1 MNKGYQNFKKRAGQ
15 LAIALT
21 LAGTTAI
28 GANAATV
35 TGVTKANVNMRSG
48 AGTKYKVVSVVKA
61 DKTVTILGQKGSWYK
76 VKYNG
81 KTGYISK
88 SYVIKKNYTVKK
100 YSGKYKTKVALTV
113 RKGPGTNYVKAGTLK
128 KGTVV
133 TVKGKTSNGW
143 LQISYKGAT
152 RYISGSS
159 KYVAKYTAPVK
170 NNAPVINVEDTY
182 TLTKGEDFE
191 YAMLNATATD
201 KEDGDLTDKIVF
213 SGQVG
218 VNKVGEYKVTLTVTD
233 KGGKTATKTVKV
245 VVKDVAP
252 VENNAP
258 VINVEDTYTLTKG
271 EDFEYAM
278 LNATATDK
286 EDGDLTDKIVFSG
299 QVGVNKVGEYKVT
312 LTVKDSK
319 GATATKTVK
328 VVVKKAEIKDNQ
340 APVISVKDTYTVGL
354 KSEFKYEDL
363 DAVAYDKEDGD
374 LTIVYGGDTVNTSK
388 VGVYKVTLT
397 ATDSLGAKTTKTVT
411 VKVIENV
418 KPVIT
423 CKNYTIEQGKKFD
436 YALLEATAKDFEDGD
451 LTDKIVFSGDKVS
464 TVYSG
469 KTFKITLTVKDSKG
483 AETVKVVNVNVVPDK
498 DPVITASNVSI
509 EQGDVLDK
517 DTLVK
522 LSGLKADDGNG
533 NDITSAVEFIG
544 LDKVNTN
551 VKEGTLYDVYAKVVD
566 NGESKTKKITITI
579 TKNEGPVISN
589 IKFNNKY
596 VKDNKVTIKQY
607 SDFNLSMFTATATKG
622 KETYPVTFEGDV
634 DVKTVG
640 EYKVKAIAKDSKG
653 QPKEETITVVVE
665 KYDGKVDD
673 GTVVEKK
680 PILTV
685 PNKVELNYAESKDW
699 KQSEVLQKITEKI
712 NATAT
717 EAKDTNKKLE
727 VQYDESDLRA
737 VKIDHV
743 GYTYKVRV
751 SAESKEYKGEVTT
764 QEVTIIIVN
773 HDK

>member
-1 MNKGYQNFKKRAGQ
+1 
-15 LAIALT
+15 
-21 LAGTTAI
+21 
-28 GANAATV
+28 
-35 TGVTKANVNMRSG
+35 
-48 AGTKYKVVSVVKA
+48 
-61 DKTVTILGQKGSWYK
+61 
-76 VKYNG
+76 
-81 KTGYISK
+81 
-88 SYVIKKNYTVKK
+88 
-100 YSGKYKTKVALTV
+100 
-113 RKGPGTNYVKAGTLK
+113 
-128 KGTVV
+128 
-133 TVKGKTSNGW
+133 
-143 LQISYKGAT
+143 
-152 RYISGSS
+152 
-159 KYVAKYTAPVK
+159 
-170 NNAPVINVEDTY
+170 
-182 TLTKGEDFE
+182 
-191 YAMLNATATD
+191 MLDATATD
-201 KEDGDLTDKIVF
+201 KEDGYIALTDDNF
-213 SGQVG
+213 SGQVN
-218 VNKVGEYKVTLTVTD
+218 VNKVGEYSVKITVTD

-278 LNATATDK
+278 LKATATDK

-299 QVGVNKVGEYKVT
+299 QVGVNKVGEYTVT
-312 LTVKDSK
+312 LTVTDKGGKTATKSVKVVVKDVAPVENNAPVINVTDEYTLFK
-319 GATATKTVK
+319 GHNFDYTDLKATATDPEDGDLTGKIAFSGVVNTGKVGDYTVKLTVTDKGGKIATKTVK
-328 VVVKKAEIKDNQ
+328 VIVKDVDKEHNQ
-340 APVISVKDTYTVGL
+340 VPVINVNSTYTIGL
-354 KSEFKYEDL
+354 NGTYTNEYLGATATDF
-363 DAVAYDKEDGD
+363 EDGD
-374 LTIVYGGDTVNTSK
+374 LTRLIDFSGNVDTSK
-388 VGVYKVTLT
+388 VGTYKVTLT
-397 ATDSLGAKTTKTVT
+397 VTDSLGAKTTKTVE
-411 VKVIENV
+411 VKVVDVNVVPVINV
-418 KPVIT
+418 KDTYI
-423 CKNYTIEQGKKFD
+423 IEQGKP
-436 YALLEATAKDFEDGD
+436 YANELLKATAKDFEDGD

-483 AETVKVVNVNVVPDK
+483 AEAVKDVTVKVVPDK

-551 VKEGTLYDVYAKVVD
+551 DKEGTLYNVYAKVVD
-566 NGESKTKKITITI
+566 NGVAKTKKIIITI

-589 IKFNNKY
+589 IKFNNKD

-607 SDFNLSMFTATATKG
+607 SDFNLNMFTATAEKNGQKYDVKFT
-622 KETYPVTFEGDV
+622 GDV

-653 QPKEETITVVVE
+653 QAKEETITVIVE
-665 KYDGKVDD
+665 KYDSN
-673 GTVVEKK
+673 VEDFKK
-680 PILTV
+680 PVLTV

-727 VQYDESDLRA
+727 VQYDESDLRK

>member
-159 KYVAKYTAPVK
+159 KYVVKYTAPVK
-170 NNAPVINVEDTY
+170 NNAPVIDVEDTY

-201 KEDGDLTDKIVF
+201 KEDGDLTDKIDF
-213 SGQVG
+213 SGV
-218 VNKVGEYKVTLTVTD
+218 VNTGKVGEYTVKLTVKDSKGATATKSVKVVVEDVAPVENNAPVINVTDEYTLFKGHNFDYTDLKATATDPEDGDLTGKIAFSGVVNTGKVGDYTVKLTVTD

-245 VVKDVAP
+245 IVKDVDK
-252 VENNAP
+252 EHNQAP
-258 VINVEDTYTLTKG
+258 VINVNSTYTIGLNGTYTN
-271 EDFEYAM
+271 EY
-278 LNATATDK
+278 LGATATDF
-286 EDGDLTDKIVFSG
+286 EDGDLTRLIDFSG
-299 QVGVNKVGEYKVT
+299 NVDTSKVGTYKVT
-312 LTVKDSK
+312 LTV
-319 GATATKTVK
+319 
-328 VVVKKAEIKDNQ
+328 
-340 APVISVKDTYTVGL
+340 
-354 KSEFKYEDL
+354 
-363 DAVAYDKEDGD
+363 
-374 LTIVYGGDTVNTSK
+374 
-388 VGVYKVTLT
+388 
-397 ATDSLGAKTTKTVT
+397 TDSLGAKTTKTVE
-411 VKVIENV
+411 VKVVDVNVVPVINV
-418 KPVIT
+418 KDT
-423 CKNYTIEQGKKFD
+423 YTIEQGKTFD
-436 YALLEATAKDFEDGD
+436 YALLGATAKDFEDRD
-451 LTDKIVFSGDKVS
+451 LTKSIVFSGDKVS
-464 TVYSG
+464 TIYSG
-469 KTFKITLTVKDSKG
+469 KTFTIKLTVKDSKG
-483 AETVKVVNVNVVPDK
+483 AEAVKDVTVKVVPDK
-498 DPVITASNVSI
+498 DPVITANNVSV

-544 LDKVNTN
+544 LDKVKTN
-551 VKEGTLYDVYAKVVD
+551 VEEGTSYDVYAKVVD
-566 NGESKTKKITITI
+566 NGVTKTKKITITI

-589 IKFNNKY
+589 IKFNGKD

-607 SDFNLSMFTATATKG
+607 SDFNLNMFKATAEKNGKTYNVTFKGKVDVTTVGKYTVKATAT
-622 KETYPVTFEGDV
+622 
-634 DVKTVG
+634 
-640 EYKVKAIAKDSKG
+640 DSKG
-653 QPKEETITVVVE
+653 QAKEETITVIVE
-665 KYDGKVDD
+665 KYDGN
-673 GTVVEKK
+673 VEDFKK
-680 PILTV
+680 PVLTV
-685 PNKVELNYAESKDW
+685 PNKVELNYAESKGW

-717 EAKDTNKKLE
+717 EAKDTNKKLDVKYNE
-727 VQYDESDLRA
+727 DDLRA

-743 GYTYKVRV
+743 GDTYKVRV

>member
-48 AGTKYKVVSVVKA
+48 AGTKYKVVKVVKA

-143 LQISYKGAT
+143 LQITYKGAT

-159 KYVAKYTAPVK
+159 KYVVKYTAPVK

-191 YAMLNATATD
+191 YAMLD
-201 KEDGDLTDKIVF
+201 
-213 SGQVG
+213 
-218 VNKVGEYKVTLTVTD
+218 
-233 KGGKTATKTVKV
+233 
-245 VVKDVAP
+245 
-252 VENNAP
+252 
-258 VINVEDTYTLTKG
+258 
-271 EDFEYAM
+271 
-278 LNATATDK
+278 ATATDK

-397 ATDSLGAKTTKTVT
+397 ATDSLGAKTTKTVE
-411 VKVIENV
+411 VKVIANV

-423 CKNYTIEQGKKFD
+423 CPDTYTIEQGKTFD
-436 YALLEATAKDFEDGD
+436 YALLKATAKDFEDGD
-451 LTDKIVFSGDKVS
+451 LTNKIVFSGDKVS
-464 TVYSG
+464 TIYAKKEFTV
-469 KTFKITLTVKDSKG
+469 KLTVKDSKG
-483 AETVKVVNVNVVPDK
+483 AETVKDVKVTVVPDK
-498 DPVITASNVSI
+498 DPEITANNVSV

-544 LDKVNTN
+544 LDKVKTN
-551 VKEGTLYDVYAKVVD
+551 VEEGTSYDVYAKVVD
-566 NGESKTKKITITI
+566 NGVTKTKKITITI

-589 IKFNNKY
+589 IKFNGKD

-607 SDFNLSMFTATATKG
+607 SDFNLSMFTATATKN
-622 KETYPVTFEGDV
+622 KETYPVTFEGNV
-634 DVKTVG
+634 DIKTDG
-640 EYKVKAIAKDSKG
+640 EYTVKAIAKDSKG
-653 QPKEETITVVVE
+653 KEKVVEIKVIVE

-680 PILTV
+680 PVLTV

-717 EAKDTNKKLE
+717 EVKDTNKKLDVKYNE
-727 VQYDESDLRA
+727 DDLRE
-737 VKIDHV
+737 VKINDV
-743 GYTYKVRV
+743 GGAYKVRV
-751 SAESKEYKGEVTT
+751 SAESKEYKGEVTVK
-764 QEVTIIIVN
+764 EVTIIIVN

>member
-1 MNKGYQNFKKRAGQ
+1 MNKSYQNFKKRVGK
-15 LAIALT
+15 LAVTFALV
-21 LAGTTAI
+21 GTTAA
-28 GANAATV
+28 GGMAVATDSVDAATV
-35 TGVTKANVNMRSG
+35 KSGYTSTTVTLRKSASTKSAKLTTIKKG
-48 AGTKYKVVSVVKA
+48 AK
-61 DKTVTILGQKGSWYK
+61 VTILKTSGKWLK

-81 KTGYISK
+81 KTGYVYK
-88 SYVIKKNYTVKK
+88 TYVKK
-100 YSGKYKTKVALTV
+100 TFTTKDYSGKFKLKTDLNV
-113 RKGPGTNYVKAGTLK
+113 RKGPGTSFVKAGTLK

-143 LQISYKGAT
+143 YTITYKGST
-152 RYISGSS
+152 RYISASS
-159 KYVAKYTAPVK
+159 KYLTKYVAPTPKPDPKPDPTPTPKPDPTPTPEPEK
-170 NNAPVINVEDTY
+170 NNAPTISVNDTY
-182 TLTKGEDFE
+182 TLVKGEDFD
-191 YAMLNATATD
+191 YSMLKATASD
-201 KEDGDLTDKIVF
+201 KEDGDLTSKIDF
-213 SGQVG
+213 SGV
-218 VNKVGEYKVTLTVTD
+218 VNTGKVGEY
-233 KGGKTATKTVKV
+233 TVK
-245 VVKDVAP
+245 
-252 VENNAP
+252 
-258 VINVEDTYTLTKG
+258 
-271 EDFEYAM
+271 
-278 LNATATDK
+278 
-286 EDGDLTDKIVFSG
+286 
-299 QVGVNKVGEYKVT
+299 

-340 APVISVKDTYTVGL
+340 APVISVKDTYSIGL

-363 DAVAYDKEDGD
+363 GAVAYDKEDGD

-388 VGVYKVTLT
+388 VGTYKVTLT
-397 ATDSLGAKTTKTVT
+397 ATDSLGAKTTKTVE
-411 VKVIENV
+411 VKVIANV

-423 CKNYTIEQGKKFD
+423 CPDTYTIEQGKTFD
-436 YALLEATAKDFEDGD
+436 YALLKATAKDFEDGD
-451 LTDKIVFSGDKVS
+451 LTKSIVFSGDKVS

-483 AETVKVVNVNVVPDK
+483 AEAVKDVTVKVVPDK
-498 DPVITASNVSI
+498 DPVITANNVSI

-551 VKEGTLYDVYAKVVD
+551 VKEGTSYDVYAKVVD

-589 IKFNNKY
+589 IKFNGKD

-607 SDFNLSMFTATATKG
+607 SDFNLNMFKATATKN
-622 KETYPVTFEGDV
+622 KETYPVTFEGNV
-634 DVKTVG
+634 DIKTVG
-640 EYKVKAIAKDSKG
+640 DYTVKAIAKDSKG
-653 QPKEETITVVVE
+653 KVKVVEIKVRVE
-665 KYDGKVDD
+665 KYTGSVDD
-673 GTVVEKK
+673 GTVVDKK

-717 EAKDTNKKLE
+717 EVKDTNKKLDVKYNE
-727 VQYDESDLRA
+727 DDLRA
-737 VKIDHV
+737 VKINDV
-743 GYTYKVRV
+743 GGAYKVRV
-751 SAESKEYKGEVTT
+751 SAESKEYKGEVTEK
-764 QEVTIIIVN
+764 EVIIIIVN

>member
-191 YAMLNATATD
+191 YAMLKATATD
-201 KEDGDLTDKIVF
+201 KEDGDLT
-213 SGQVG
+213 
-218 VNKVGEYKVTLTVTD
+218 N
-233 KGGKTATKTVKV
+233 
-245 VVKDVAP
+245 
-252 VENNAP
+252 
-258 VINVEDTYTLTKG
+258 
-271 EDFEYAM
+271 
-278 LNATATDK
+278 
-286 EDGDLTDKIVFSG
+286 KIVFSG

-498 DPVITASNVSI
+498 DPVITASNISV
-509 EQGDVLDK
+509 EQGDVLNK

-522 LSGLKADDGNG
+522 LSGLKAHDGNG

-685 PNKVELNYAESKDW
+685 PNKVELNYAESKGW

-717 EAKDTNKKLE
+717 EADKKTKLD

-737 VKIDHV
+737 VKIDDV
-743 GYTYKVRV
+743 GGTYKVKV
-751 SAESKEYKGEVTT
+751 SAESKANKGEVTT